1 MQNSQLTKP
10 EAPFLTA
17 RDAPTV
23 EATNH
28 ESNHSYTAATSEALL
43 FTGVNSC
50 VLSPEVT
57 EGPYC
62 KFRVLSRLKAWVLRI
77 LQMLVANMFDL
88 MSEMDR
94 RVLSLSLTLKSS
106 TWQPANPSTTLS

>member
-1 MQNSQLTKP
+1 MPESQENSVRLVDLIQASNSHAPMQNYQLTKP

-62 KFRVLSRLKAWVLRI
+62 KFPVLS
-77 LQMLVANMFDL
+77 
-88 MSEMDR
+88 
-94 RVLSLSLTLKSS
+94 
-106 TWQPANPSTTLS
+106 